1 MAAILPGAVPA
12 DSRFRRRS
20 KRPFFGLIEMEQAFQ
35 VSAPSPGARRTLWFP
50 DFRKKEVK
58 FMATTGA
65 TRDDLGYKAE
75 AVGERATGAHDETKW
90 ALLTTEFWAM
100 LGLIVAVL
108 IAAAIS
114 DSLNDVRAWTLV
126 AVIGT
131 GYIVSRGIAKAG
143 TDHAPTHV
151 RGRR

>member
-1 MAAILPGAVPA
+1 MATA
-12 DSRFRRRS
+12 
-20 KRPFFGLIEMEQAFQ
+20 
-35 VSAPSPGARRTLWFP
+35 GARR
-50 DFRKKEVK
+50 E
-58 FMATTGA
+58 
-65 TRDDLGYKAE
+65 DLGHKAE
-75 AVGERATGAHDETKW
+75 AVGERSTGAHDETKW

-100 LGLIVAVL
+100 VGLIVAVL

-143 TDHAPTHV
+143 TGHLPTAL
-151 RGRR
+151 RGTRR